1 MTRALLPFVKDQ
13 LLIFS
18 IMSVVDE
25 LLIDL
30 SVCGPA
36 KYGEAS
42 AKASHDQ
49 PYVHMIKYSIT
60 RANVKKLL
68 KYIEF

>member
-1 MTRALLPFVKDQ
+1 MLRIKYIDG
-13 LLIFS
+13 S
-18 IMSVVDE
+18 IISVVDE
-25 LLIDL
+25 FLIDL

-49 PYVHMIKYSIT
+49 PYVHNKCHLFERKPASS
-60 RANVKKLL
+60 LL
-68 KYIEF
+68 SR